1 MLVENQH
8 QGHLAPS
15 QRVVAA
21 CRLPWPFKVGKPQ
34 HGQGTPAG
42 PAGGTV
48 PEASGPSGRHHMAVD
63 TPTPCARV
71 GAEPGVPTVEPLIPS
86 SPGSSS
92 LSEGGHKGVL
102 SSPSSNAQAPSA
114 YDPRAKEVAGS
125 RQRKRDRVEAG
136 LDDGDPQ
143 NSTEGRRV
151 RRVPNTGPTRPCASA
166 AYQSPTA
173 PQLDPL
179 LRPVQGHQSSPRLV
193 ESTYTVLCSVN
204 PRKGPVSGG
213 IEVWLAVDDLP
224 TTFTLYARF
233 GTQVAATVSPIFHP
247 LLLI

>member
-48 PEASGPSGRHHMAVD
+48 PEASVPSGRYHMAVD
-63 TPTPCARV
+63 TPTPRARV
-71 GAEPGVPTVEPLIPS
+71 GAEPGVPTVETLIPP
-86 SPGSSS
+86 SPESSS
-92 LSEGGHKGVL
+92 LSEGEYKGVL
-102 SSPSSNAQAPSA
+102 SSPSSNTQAPSA
-114 YDPRAKEVAGS
+114 HDPRAKEVAGS
-125 RQRKRDRVEAG
+125 KQRKRDRVEAG

-151 RRVPNTGPTRPCASA
+151 RRVPNTGPAGPCASA

-179 LRPVQGHQSSPRLV
+179 LRPVQGHQSSPRPV
-193 ESTYTVLCSVN
+193 ESTCTVLCSVN

-213 IEVWLAVDDLP
+213 TEVWLAVDDLP

-233 GTQVAATVSPIFHP
+233 GTQVAATVSPIFLP